1 MTLSALVWFRD
12 SVYKLIS
19 CCYLFQGIT
28 NTVLVTTTEYLT
40 RSPGTVT
47 VLAGQGRLQGLLQSS
62 YITHV
67 LKFKTS
73 RLYENSDFRY
83 ADPLHW
89 FIFPRYVDNWS
100 THNHMIFNNNAPTIP
115 QGLEMMSP
123 ESPPQGMR
131 EEEGAWDT
139 DEFSDGEE
147 ATSHQTFSPSI
158 YKQVTN
164 LHLFQCISGTMYF
177 EFCYEY
183 LRDSQTTFTCRY
195 LTYIEQMLN

>member
-1 MTLSALVWFRD
+1 
-12 SVYKLIS
+12 
-19 CCYLFQGIT
+19 
-28 NTVLVTTTEYLT
+28 
-40 RSPGTVT
+40 
-47 VLAGQGRLQGLLQSS
+47 
-62 YITHV
+62 
-67 LKFKTS
+67 
-73 RLYENSDFRY
+73 
-83 ADPLHW
+83 
-89 FIFPRYVDNWS
+89 
-100 THNHMIFNNNAPTIP
+100 MIFNNNAPTIP

-123 ESPPQGMR
+123 ESPPQGTR
-131 EEEGAWDT
+131 EEEGGWDT

-147 ATSHQTFSPSI
+147 TTSHQTFSPSI